1 MATAA
6 QIAANQRNA
15 QRSTGPRTEEGKAAS
30 SQNNFR
36 HGLRCV
42 FKVLPNESQAD
53 YDAHLA
59 SLVAEHQP
67 ATYTEELLVDLMA
80 QHYWHCR
87 RTLASIDRLM
97 EKGCEDPKLLA
108 IFLRYQTQFSRSFHR
123 CLTDLTKL
131 RAQRV
136 REQIGFER
144 QDLQRAA
151 EARRQ
156 QTADA
161 RNRNLHAQ
169 AAAREVA
176 TAARFARLTGSA
188 NSRKTEITA
197 ESSLNL
203 QPAPPSSL
211 PNGTTGAA

>member
-6 QIAANQRNA
+6 QIAANQRNT

-67 ATYTEELLVDLMA
+67 ATYTEQLLVDLMA

-131 RAQRV
+131 RAQRI

-151 EARRQ
+151 EERRQ

-176 TAARFARLTGSA
+176 TAAKSARLAASA
-188 NSRKTEITA
+188 HPRVTEIPA
-197 ESSLNL
+197 EPAISS
-203 QPAPPSSL
+203 PSAPLCQSSPGQL
-211 PNGTTGAA
+211 GS